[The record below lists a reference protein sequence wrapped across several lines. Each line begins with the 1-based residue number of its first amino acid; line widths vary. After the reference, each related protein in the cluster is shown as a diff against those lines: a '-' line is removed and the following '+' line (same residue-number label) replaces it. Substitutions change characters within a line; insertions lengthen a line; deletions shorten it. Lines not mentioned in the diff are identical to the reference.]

1 MVRFRISVYGLVH
14 ENSAVLGQY
23 DQVSASRRTAS
34 YVTVERVSWQSTNI
48 QAAATFL
55 RARIAAGDDSP
66 TTKAIYQ
73 GLLEVLDPTRRTSRV
88 QREMAAAVA
97 LKAERRAAERRRLS
111 DRRKA
116 SADLR
121 EVERRFGTDRRS
133 GGDRRNRT

>member
-1 MVRFRISVYGLVH
+1 
-14 ENSAVLGQY
+14 
-23 DQVSASRRTAS
+23 
-34 YVTVERVSWQSTNI
+34 VSWQSTNI

-111 DRRKA
+111 DRRKV